1 MRGTRVDRGASI
13 ELSTQPGRNCI
24 FVAAIQ
30 LAEMDMLHWQMWE
43 CLPDTFHPMLTSTQP
58 ALLVWARPLDEP
70 SAAAELHI
78 VVSLNLWCKQP
89 YNLST
94 IQQPL
99 LSSLLHCRRT
109 LRRRT

>member
-1 MRGTRVDRGASI
+1 MDRGASI

-70 SAAAELHI
+70 SAAAELHF
-78 VVSLNLWCKQP
+78 VVSLNL
-89 YNLST
+89 
-94 IQQPL
+94 
-99 LSSLLHCRRT
+99 
-109 LRRRT
+109 